1 MCLVRNLV
9 VLQPEGLSDERKKYL
24 FNEVREFVAEQYR
37 DLVCP
42 DPQDSVQTDENNNV
56 VHTEGVTP
64 AQPSTR
70 GVGRPKKKPRGLAKR
85 IKLA

>member
-1 MCLVRNLV
+1 MKGKSTYSMKFVSS
-9 VLQPEGLSDERKKYL
+9 EAER
-24 FNEVREFVAEQYR
+24 YR

-64 AQPSTR
+64 AQP
-70 GVGRPKKKPRGLAKR
+70 
-85 IKLA
+85 